1 MIPARDHILPDAV
14 SCSADFDGDSS
25 GDIGL
30 AEFRSAL
37 QALGQELTAEQVEHL
52 TADADLDMS
61 GHIDYGEF
69 SAFLQPYMCITQTYK
84 YPVRRQG
91 SIVHLSVT
99 SMGVL
104 LDGCEGHAETQTIG
118 FSRISDFTAEPGAE
132 VLSLMVREP
141 NATTCSTYLFETS
154 KAESIVTVMKQQ
166 LAKQDLRRQV
176 ALHKQKLEMLSAFRA
191 VDLSGDGLIDLSEL
205 RTLLLSLGSE
215 RTDAELRDIMRNDTG
230 DNSKMDFSAFSA
242 LMLRWQEEE
251 LHDLFDFFDEDLSGS
266 ISVSELSIAIQALG
280 EHDGT
285 DEAVNELAACVD
297 SDGSGSVDLDEF
309 CTFLRPML
317 KITQIH
323 EFNVWYDR
331 DKAVSLPIEPSRI
344 GRRGRRFVIDRE
356 ANSFTD
362 MAESWYALSP

>member
-1 MIPARDHILPDAV
+1 VIITLTFV
-14 SCSADFDGDSS
+14 SCSADFDGNSS

-61 GHIDYGEF
+61 GHIDYEEF

-91 SIVHLSVT
+91 STVHLSVT

-104 LDGCEGHAETQTIG
+104 LDGCEEHTQTQTIG
-118 FSRISDFTAEPGAE
+118 FSRISDFTAKPGAE

-176 ALHKQKLEMLSAFRA
+176 ALHKQKLEMLNAFRA

-205 RTLLLSLGSE
+205 QTLLLSLGSE

-230 DNSKMDFSAFSA
+230 DNSKMDFSSFSA
-242 LMLRWQEEE
+242 LMLWWQEEE
-251 LHDLFDFFDEDLSGS
+251 LHDLFDFFDDDLSGS
-266 ISVSELSIAIQALG
+266 ISVSELSIAIHALG

-297 SDGSGSVDLDEF
+297 SDGSGSIDLDEF

-323 EFNVWYDR
+323 EFKVWYDR
-331 DKAVSLPIEPSRI
+331 DKAVSLPIDPSRI
-344 GRRGRRFVIDRE
+344 GRRGRRFVINRD